1 MKKFLVSVMTI
12 IVGIIGL
19 FYLIYFKGFYI
30 HFPSNESV
38 QIISK
43 TENKSILIKDKDQTF
58 REITIKGVNLPSSI
72 ANYRAT
78 DFAVDKETYLR
89 WFGWIQKMGANTLQI
104 YTIYDSAFYD
114 ALYQFNVNN
123 LNPLYLIQGIQVTE
137 YANNSKN
144 DAYSRDFY
152 YSLINDA
159 RDVVDVVHGKKI
171 ISTNKTKGSG
181 VYTKDI
187 SEWLL
192 GYMVGSYWNP
202 DTIAYTNNKDYR
214 SSYEGEYFKTVE
226 GASPFEAL
234 LADVMDKLISYETKK
249 YKHQSLI
256 TFSTSTSTDPFEYE
270 IEFSR
275 TMDKYVTLD
284 PNHIEATENLES
296 GYFAAYQLKQS
307 YSDECKY
314 LSSKQKEKLS
324 LILTEIKDLTREGAY
339 FELLSKYHNMPV
351 VISWFGFST
360 ARGTDEIGGNLNEQQ
375 QGEALMDQYQSIIDG
390 GCKGGVINSWQDSWE
405 RVSWNTSYAVEVEH
419 TYRWHDI
426 QSKNTGYGIL
436 GFKSNDI
443 ELDGNNNDWPDKE
456 IIVENEKKLVHA
468 FFDEK
473 GIYIFVKMH
482 ESMMNQES
490 YLALDITPNSGSK
503 KYLDEF
509 QFDRAVDFI
518 IKLSKNEGEI
528 LVHSRYEALR
538 GNYLMQITGEDP
550 FISYPRQDDEKFVP
564 ISMICRSDTTDNLYS
579 GNEVMRNSV
588 FETGKLIQGHS
599 EDESMADYCYVSDGV
614 ELLIPWQLLN
624 FSNPTEFKI
633 HDDYYMNY
641 GVESIPIDTIYI
653 ASFTED
659 QKDVAMNKMELKN
672 DMVNHFSEYLKH
684 SYAIIQSHWG
694 E

>member
-1 MKKFLVSVMTI
+1 MKKFLVSVVTI

-43 TENKSILIKDKDQTF
+43 TENKIILIKDSDQTF
-58 REITIKGVNLPSSI
+58 KEISIKGVKLASSI

-78 DFAVDKETYLR
+78 DFTIDEETYLR
-89 WFGWIQKMGANTLQI
+89 WFELIQKMGANTLQI
-104 YTIYDSAFYD
+104 NTIYDNTFYD
-114 ALYQFNVNN
+114 ALYKFNYDNP
-123 LNPLYLIQGIQVTE
+123 NPLYLLQGIQVTD
-137 YANNSKN
+137 YANNSQN
-144 DAYSRDFY
+144 DAYSKDFY

-159 RDVVDVVHGKKI
+159 RDAVDVVHGKKI
-171 ISTNKTKGSG
+171 ISINKTKGSG
-181 VYTKDI
+181 IYTKDI
-187 SEWLL
+187 SGWLL
-192 GYMVGSYWNP
+192 GYMVGSNWSP
-202 DTIAYTNNKDYR
+202 DTIAYTNNKDYS
-214 SSYEGEYFKTVE
+214 SSYEGEYFKTVKD
-226 GASPFEAL
+226 ASPFEAL
-234 LADVMDKLISYETKK
+234 LADIMDQLIRYETKK

-256 TFSTSTSTDPFEYE
+256 TFSTSTSTDPFEYQ

-284 PNHIEATENLES
+284 PNHIEATENLKS
-296 GYFAAYQLKQS
+296 GYFASYQFVQS
-307 YSDECKY
+307 YSGACNY
-314 LSSKQKEKLS
+314 FSSAQKEKLS
-324 LILTEIKDLTREGAY
+324 PLLTEIQDTTSDEAY

-351 VISWFGFST
+351 VISWFGFSSS
-360 ARGTDEIGGNLNEQQ
+360 RGTDEIGGNLNEKQ
-375 QGEALMDQYQSIIDG
+375 QGEALMDMYQSIING

-419 TYRWHDI
+419 TYRWYDI

-443 ELDGNNNDWPDKE
+443 EINGNDNDWPDKE
-456 IIVENEKKLVHA
+456 IIIDDENALVHA

-473 GIYIFVKMH
+473 GIYIFVKTH
-482 ESMMNQES
+482 QSIMNKEI

-503 KYLDEF
+503 KYLDKF

-518 IKLSKNEGEI
+518 IRLSKSEGEI

-538 GNYLMQITGEDP
+538 ENYLMQITGEDP
-550 FISYPRQDDEKFVP
+550 FINYPEQDDEKFVP
-564 ISMICRSDTTDNLYS
+564 IYMICRSDTVDSIYS
-579 GNEVMRNSV
+579 DSEVMRNSV

-599 EDESMADYCYVSDGV
+599 EDNSIADYYYASDGV

-641 GVESIPIDTIYI
+641 GVESIQIDTIYI

-659 QKDVAMNKMELKN
+659 QKDVTMSRMELKK
-672 DMVNHFSEYLKH
+672 DTVNHFSEYLKD
-684 SYAIIQSHWG
+684 SYAIIQSYWG

>member
-19 FYLIYFKGFYI
+19 FYLVYFKGFYI

-43 TENKSILIKDKDQTF
+43 TEDKSILLKDSDHTF
-58 REITIKGVNLPSSI
+58 KEISIKGVNLASSI

-78 DFAVDKETYLR
+78 DFAIDEETYLR
-89 WFGWIQKMGANTLQI
+89 WFELIQKMGANTLQI
-104 YTIYDSAFYD
+104 NTIYDNTFYD
-114 ALYQFNVNN
+114 ALYKFNYNN
-123 LNPLYLIQGIQVTE
+123 PNPLYLLQGIQVTD
-137 YANNSKN
+137 YANNSQN
-144 DAYSRDFY
+144 DAYSKDFY

-171 ISTNKTKGSG
+171 ISINKTKGSG
-181 VYTKDI
+181 IYTKDI
-187 SEWLL
+187 SKWLL
-192 GYMVGSYWNP
+192 GYMVGSNWSP
-202 DTIAYTNNKDYR
+202 DTIAYTNNKNYR
-214 SSYEGEYFKTVE
+214 RSYEGEYFKTIKD
-226 GASPFEAL
+226 ASPFEAL
-234 LADVMDKLISYETKK
+234 LADIMDQLISYETKK

-270 IEFSR
+270 MEFSR
-275 TMDKYVTLD
+275 TMDKYVALD
-284 PNHIEATENLES
+284 PNHIEATENLKS
-296 GYFAAYQLKQS
+296 GYFASYQFKQS
-307 YSDECKY
+307 YSNECKY
-314 LSSKQKEKLS
+314 LSSKQKEQLS
-324 LILTEIKDLTREGAY
+324 LLLTEIKDLTRDEAY

-375 QGEALMDQYQSIIDG
+375 QGEALMNKYQSIIDG

-419 TYRWHDI
+419 TYHWHDI

-443 ELDGNNNDWPDKE
+443 ELNGNNNDWPDKE
-456 IIVENEKKLVHA
+456 IIVEDEKMLVHA
-468 FFDEK
+468 LRDEK

-482 ESMMNQES
+482 ESMMDKEI

-509 QFDRAVDFI
+509 QFDRAADFI

-538 GNYLMQITGEDP
+538 ENYLMQITGEDP
-550 FISYPRQDDEKFVP
+550 FINYPKQDDEKFVP
-564 ISMICRSDTTDNLYS
+564 ISTICRSDTTDNIHLD
-579 GNEVMRNSV
+579 NEVIRNSV
-588 FETGKLIQGHS
+588 LETGKLIQGHS
-599 EDESMADYCYVSDGV
+599 EDNSLADYCYASDGV
-614 ELLIPWQLLN
+614 ELLIPWQLIN

-641 GVESIPIDTIYI
+641 GVESMLIDTIYI
-653 ASFTED
+653 ASFTGN
-659 QKDVAMNKMELKN
+659 QKSVAMNKMELKT
-672 DMVNHFSEYLKH
+672 DKVNHFNEYLKD
-684 SYAIIQSHWG
+684 SYAIIQSYWG